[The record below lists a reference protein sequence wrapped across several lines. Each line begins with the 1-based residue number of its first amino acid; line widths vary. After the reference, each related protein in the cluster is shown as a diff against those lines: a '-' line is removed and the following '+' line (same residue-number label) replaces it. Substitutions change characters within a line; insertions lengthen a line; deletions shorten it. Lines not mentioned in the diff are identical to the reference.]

1 MIPMTKA
8 TVEDFSF
15 KNIQS
20 WSRNVTLNDGTKV
33 LLRAQRPS
41 DQEPL
46 WEMVSTLSDD
56 TLTQL
61 VDRFTH
67 ELIENWI
74 KALDYDKIL
83 PIMAF
88 EPDGRVVGD
97 ATVHFYP
104 SEGRKHIGA
113 FGIFIHDDYQGRGLG
128 SQLTRLMIEIG
139 RLKGLHKM
147 ILEVFTTNERAIH
160 VYEKCGYVVE
170 GCMKKEI
177 WHYLIKEFKD
187 VYRMAFYLQ

>member
-1 MIPMTKA
+1 MNKLIL
-8 TVEDFSF
+8 EDFSLR
-15 KNIQS
+15 NVQS
-20 WSRNVTLNDGTKV
+20 WSRNVTLSDGAQV
-33 LLRAQRPS
+33 LLRAQRPT

-46 WEMVSTLSDD
+46 WEMVSTLSND

-61 VDRFTH
+61 AERFTH

-74 KALDYDKIL
+74 KTLDYDKIL

-97 ATVHFYP
+97 STIHFYP
-104 SEGRKHIGA
+104 SEGKKHIGS
-113 FGIFIHDDYQGRGLG
+113 FGIFIRDDYQGRGLG
-128 SQLTRLMIEIG
+128 SYMTRLMTEIG

-177 WHYLIKEFKD
+177 WQYLLREFKD